1 MKLLRQL
8 GNSVVGF
15 IDAPM
20 PELTEDGVL
29 IRTAITAL
37 CGSELKAYRGRGVAE
52 GNLGHEAA
60 GVVVA
65 VGSDISHLTVG
76 QRVGISAFSGCGR
89 CDYCREG
96 AFTWCSDR
104 SFHRDMHA
112 EYIAAPARCCTPLPD
127 AISWEAGVLVSGDGL
142 GVPYHSS
149 KRFDVPDGEAVA
161 VVGLGPIGLGAVLM
175 QKHLGRRVIGVDI
188 SPERLAYARSLGA
201 ADVVLAAPDT
211 DIPQALRDLTGG
223 KGPAVCIEAA
233 GLPETVQTCFA
244 AVRKGGT
251 VVFNGELKSEV
262 LAPTRDFIRGDIAAV
277 GIWYFH
283 IKECA
288 EMIELVQL
296 GLDAE
301 ALISHRF
308 HSDEADE
315 AFRAMSGGE
324 TAKAILR
331 WSAFERSA

>member
-1 MKLLRQL
+1 L
-8 GNSVVGF
+8 GNGVVEF

-20 PELTEDGVL
+20 PELTDDRVL
-29 IRTAITAL
+29 IRTAISAL

-52 GNLGHEAA
+52 GNMGHEAA

-65 VGSDISHLTVG
+65 VGNDVSDLAVG

-89 CDYCREG
+89 CDYCKAG
-96 AFTWCSDR
+96 AFTWCADR
-104 SFHRDMHA
+104 SFHRNMHA
-112 EYIAAPARCCTPLPD
+112 EYIAMPARSCTALPD
-127 AISWEAGVLVSGDGL
+127 TISWEAGVLVSGDGL

-149 KRFDVPDGEAVA
+149 KRFDVADGDAVA

-175 QKHLGRRVIGVDI
+175 QRHLGRRVIGVDL
-188 SPERLAYARSLGA
+188 SPERLDYARALGA
-201 ADVVLAAPDT
+201 TEVILAAPDT
-211 DIPQALRDLTGG
+211 DVPQALRDLTGG

-233 GLPETVQTCFA
+233 GLPATVQTCFA

-262 LAPTRDFIRGDIAAV
+262 LSPTRDFIRSDIAAV
-277 GIWYFH
+277 GIWYYH
-283 IKECA
+283 INECV
-288 EMIELVQL
+288 EMIEMVQH

-308 HSDEADE
+308 HPDEAAE

-324 TAKAILR
+324 TAKAVLR
-331 WSAFERSA
+331 WSDLELPA